1 MPKKSGL
8 GSRAPGARRQA
19 RGRPPGQIFRTI
31 IVKRRS
37 YVEKL
42 DDIAA
47 VRAAS
52 YEQSQRS
59 PFNRLRR
66 VSQ

>member
-1 MPKKSGL
+1 M
-8 GSRAPGARRQA
+8 RAKA
-19 RGRPPGQIFRTI
+19 RGRPPGSQAGQNFARIS
-31 IVKRRS
+31 VKRRS

-47 VRAAS
+47 VRAACS
-52 YEQSQRS
+52 EQNQRS

>member
-1 MPKKSGL
+1 MRVVR
-8 GSRAPGARRQA
+8 RAGARPDGRLDRFFA
-19 RGRPPGQIFRTI
+19 RI
-31 IVKRRS
+31 IVKRRN

-52 YEQSQRS
+52 SEHNQRS

>member
-1 MPKKSGL
+1 MRVVR
-8 GSRAPGARRQA
+8 RAGARQDGRLDKFFA
-19 RGRPPGQIFRTI
+19 RIV
-31 IVKRRS
+31 VKRRG

-52 YEQSQRS
+52 SEQNQRS

>member
-1 MPKKSGL
+1 MRVVR
-8 GSRAPGARRQA
+8 RAGARQDGRLDRFFA
-19 RGRPPGQIFRTI
+19 RI

-37 YVEKL
+37 YAEKL

-47 VRAAS
+47 VRAACS
-52 YEQSQRS
+52 EQNQRS

>member
-1 MPKKSGL
+1 MRVVR
-8 GSRAPGARRQA
+8 RAGARQDRFFA
-19 RGRPPGQIFRTI
+19 RI
-31 IVKRRS
+31 IVKRRN

>member
-1 MPKKSGL
+1 MRVVR
-8 GSRAPGARRQA
+8 RAGARQDGRLDRFFA
-19 RGRPPGQIFRTI
+19 RT

-42 DDIAA
+42 DDIAT

>member
-1 MPKKSGL
+1 MRVVR
-8 GSRAPGARRQA
+8 RAGARQA
-19 RGRPPGQIFRTI
+19 RRLDRFFARI

-47 VRAAS
+47 MRAAS
-52 YEQSQRS
+52 SEQNQRS
-59 PFNRLRR
+59 PFKTLRR

>member
-1 MPKKSGL
+1 MRVVR
-8 GSRAPGARRQA
+8 RAGARQDGRLDRFFA
-19 RGRPPGQIFRTI
+19 RI

-47 VRAAS
+47 VA
-52 YEQSQRS
+52 
-59 PFNRLRR
+59 RLPPNKTSARL
-66 VSQ
+66 STG